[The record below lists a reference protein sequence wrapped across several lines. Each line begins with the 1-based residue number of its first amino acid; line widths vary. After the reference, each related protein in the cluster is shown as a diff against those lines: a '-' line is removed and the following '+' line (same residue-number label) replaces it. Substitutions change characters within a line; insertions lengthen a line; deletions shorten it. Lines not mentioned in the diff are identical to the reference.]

1 MNRRGRQIETNDDR
15 CTLVLVPRM
24 RSASQGG
31 ATIAAWN
38 AIVLRATNE
47 GFSLLGER
55 VVQATPGA
63 ASGDAQLTGWL
74 ATWRPARAVVVLPP
88 SSTVCRM
95 CSLPRAKGDQ
105 LLSALRLQSETAF
118 MGGIPTHRMSMAA
131 LPELPRNDEAG
142 GLQGVILGWPESA
155 GQPPVPAL
163 PEGIEVSY
171 TPTVA
176 CLLSL
181 LRGIPPTEPL
191 IRADRADGT
200 VLLLLGGLNG
210 IVIRSTLEANED
222 EATWR
227 DSVLRTVAETLLA
240 NDATPEEI
248 AGLRRHVEEHLSG
261 GDGTAL
267 SLPASARDMVLRR
280 LPGSSSVDPERA
292 MALGAVLLAAPIAGA
307 PNPLAGL
314 AGMRATLPRPKQQPI
329 QRALERLQSPKV
341 AGWTIA
347 ASLAAFVFAPLVFA
361 GVRYGILSLKVDD
374 LGAYEAANQTT
385 RQKAALYG
393 TLSKSTWPMTKLLG
407 DLSNAMPDT
416 IDVESIQVNAGQ
428 GITVRGTAKP
438 TEKPTKMS
446 GKEVV
451 LAFESR
457 ARATGIFNEFQYDI
471 DAEDGRGQ
479 CTFTI
484 VFNVKDATKSV
495 VWKDE
500 DDNAK
505 TTRRDRLYPGW
516 QEIEKGRGGASG
528 SAVAAAASDD
538 DDGSTEDTEAPKA
551 PPAARPKPPTAI
563 ASADRNAARP
573 DPSGK
578 TDGDSETDSDPTEV
592 KELAGAGIEP
602 PAEGGEAE
610 ASTPGA
616 RSDRGINRR
625 PRPESGGADGG
636 SRPSTPQP
644 VAGPKVE
651 IPAPF
656 TDEELKAMSKDA
668 AKDLLAKIAAARQSP
683 TIDTETSER
692 LKADFQRVLQ
702 RLKSN

>member
-1 MNRRGRQIETNDDR
+1 MNRRGRQTETNDDR

-24 RSASQGG
+24 RSG
-31 ATIAAWN
+31 ADGAAIVAAWN
-38 AIVLRATNE
+38 AIVLRSTSE
-47 GFSLLGER
+47 SFSVLGER
-55 VVQATPGA
+55 VVQAS
-63 ASGDAQLTGWL
+63 ASESQLPGWL
-74 ATWRPARAVVVLPP
+74 ASWRPAHAVVVLPP
-88 SSTVCRM
+88 SSSVCRM
-95 CSLPRAKGDQ
+95 CTLPRAKGDQ
-105 LLSALRLQSETAF
+105 LLSALRLQAETAF
-118 MGGIPTHRMSMAA
+118 MGGIPSHRMSMAA
-131 LPELPRNDEAG
+131 LPELPRNDESS

-155 GQPPVPAL
+155 GQPPLPAL
-163 PEGIEVSY
+163 PEGIELSF

-181 LRGIPPTEPL
+181 LRGVPPTEPL

-210 IVIRSTLEANED
+210 IVIRSTLEANDD

-227 DSVLRTVAETLLA
+227 DSVLRTVAETLLS

-248 AGLRRHVEEHLSG
+248 SALRRQVETHLSG

-267 SLPASARDMVLRR
+267 TLPSTAKDMVLRR

-292 MALGAVLLAAPIAGA
+292 MALGAVLLTSPIAGA

-341 AGWTIA
+341 AAWTIA
-347 ASLAAFVFAPLVFA
+347 ASVAAFVFAPLIFA

-374 LGAYEAANQTT
+374 LAAYEAANQTT

-393 TLSKSTWPMTKLLG
+393 TLAKSTWPMTKLLG

-416 IDVESIQVNAGQ
+416 LEIDTIQVNAGQ

-457 ARATGIFNEFQYDI
+457 ARETGIFNEFQYDI

-484 VFNVKDATKSV
+484 VFNVKDATKMV
-495 VWKDE
+495 AWKDE

-516 QEIEKGRGGASG
+516 QDIEKGRGGAAG
-528 SAVAAAASDD
+528 SAVAASD
-538 DDGSTEDTEAPKA
+538 SEEDAESSETDANANATAPA
-551 PPAARPKPPTAI
+551 TRPKPPAVVTRDGGDPKVV
-563 ASADRNAARP
+563 ASADRNAGRREAAAE
-573 DPSGK
+573 
-578 TDGDSETDSDPTEV
+578 SESDPTEV
-592 KELAGAGIEP
+592 KELEGAGIEP

-610 ASTPGA
+610 AATPGA
-616 RSDRGINRR
+616 RNDRGINRR
-625 PRPESGGADGG
+625 PRPESGGDGG
-636 SRPSTPQP
+636 ARPTTPQP
-644 VAGPKVE
+644 VAGPKVD

-656 TDEELKAMSKDA
+656 TDDELKAMSKDA

-683 TIDTETSER
+683 SIDPETSDR

>member
-1 MNRRGRQIETNDDR
+1 VNRRGRQTETHDDR

-24 RSASQGG
+24 RSGTGSAVV
-31 ATIAAWN
+31 TAWN
-38 AIVLRATNE
+38 AIVLRATSE
-47 GFSLLGER
+47 GFSVLGER
-55 VVQATPGA
+55 VVQATPTETH
-63 ASGDAQLTGWL
+63 LPGWL
-74 ATWRPARAVVVLPP
+74 ASWRPAHAVIVLPP

-95 CSLPRAKGDQ
+95 CPLPRAKGDQ

-118 MGGIPTHRMSMAA
+118 MGGIPTHRLSMAA
-131 LPELPRNDEAG
+131 LPELPRDDDAA

-155 GQPPVPAL
+155 GQPPIPAL

-171 TPTVA
+171 TPTLA

-181 LRGIPPTEPL
+181 LRGVPPTEPL

-200 VLLLLGGLNG
+200 VLLLLSGMNG
-210 IVIRSTLEANED
+210 IVIRSTLEANDD
-222 EATWR
+222 ETTWR
-227 DSVLRTVAETLLA
+227 ESVLRTVAETLLS

-248 AGLRRHVEEHLSG
+248 GTLRRQVEDRLSASG
-261 GDGTAL
+261 GDQTAFL
-267 SLPASARDMVLRR
+267 ALPTAAREMVVRR
-280 LPGSSSVDPERA
+280 LPGSSGASALDPDRA
-292 MALGAVLLAAPIAGA
+292 MALGAVLLSSSIAGA
-307 PNPLAGL
+307 PNPLVGL
-314 AGMRATLPRPKQQPI
+314 GGMRATLPRPKQQPI
-329 QRALERLQSPKV
+329 QRILERLQSPRV
-341 AGWTIA
+341 AAWTVA
-347 ASLAAFVFAPLVFA
+347 ASVAAFVFAPLVFA
-361 GVRYGILSLKVDD
+361 GARYGILSLKVDD
-374 LGAYEAANQTT
+374 LAAYEGANQMT

-393 TLSKSTWPMTKLLG
+393 TLAKSTWPMTKLLG

-416 IDVESIQVNAGQ
+416 IEVESIQVNAGQ

-457 ARATGIFNEFQYDI
+457 ARETGIFNEFQYDI

-484 VFNVKDATKSV
+484 VFNVKDATKV
-495 VWKDE
+495 HAWKDE

-516 QEIEKGRGGASG
+516 QEIEKGRGGAAG
-528 SAVAAAASDD
+528 SALAASDPD
-538 DDGSTEDTEAPKA
+538 DEAEA
-551 PPAARPKPPTAI
+551 SSEETAAPAAAPATRPKPPTAV
-563 ASADRNAARP
+563 ASADRNAARREAAA
-573 DPSGK
+573 
-578 TDGDSETDSDPTEV
+578 ETEGESDPTEV

-602 PAEGGEAE
+602 PTEGGEAE

-625 PRPESGGADGG
+625 PRPESGSEGG

-656 TDEELKAMSKDA
+656 TDDELKAMSKDA

-683 TIDTETSER
+683 SIDPETSER